1 MTKKDYMKPEIQDM
15 GILEESAL
23 LAYSVQSSG
32 LGENDELK
40 QVEGDTPG
48 DSWDDA
54 LSRRGAWD
62 EE

>member
-1 MTKKDYMKPEIQDM
+1 MTKKEYMKPEIQDM
-15 GILEESAL
+15 GILEESDL

-32 LGENDELK
+32 LGEGEELR
-40 QVEGDTPG
+40 QVENDTPG